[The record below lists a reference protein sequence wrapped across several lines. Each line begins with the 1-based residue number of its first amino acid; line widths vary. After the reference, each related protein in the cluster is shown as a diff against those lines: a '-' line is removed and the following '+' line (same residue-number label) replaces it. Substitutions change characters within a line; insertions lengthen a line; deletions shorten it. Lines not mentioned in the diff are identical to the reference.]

1 MCGSL
6 WSTGF
11 GELRGRW
18 GAGSWPLAPWGPRAQ
33 GDGVF
38 LPLSA
43 PGCVSDP
50 FHGAAGAEGLI
61 PVPCAPQLILFG
73 LSNQMVVTFKE
84 ENTVTFKHLFLK
96 DYVDGAGDSYAV
108 YTQRDL
114 YDHVFYTVEKYLAI
128 PNETIGRYAYVRGES
143 GGNQSALMLCQ
154 QYYRKGRIDPANDT
168 FNIDPKIVTDCLG
181 VDPEDT
187 HPLPPELDRSYKNF
201 TLKFH
206 KLINVTIQFK
216 LKAINIQTIINN
228 EIPDCYTF
236 TITITFDNKA
246 HSGRVKIRLD
256 NRADIKECKDP
267 SIFGRGDNSFRLF
280 FDVVVILVCS
290 LSFILC
296 ARSIIRGLLLQHVS
310 AGGRGAALSV
320 ATVPPCKPWGRPELP
335 PRCFLDQKKG
345 VFSKTA
351 RLKDT
356 LLAWECSDKA
366 PAAAWVLR
374 SALRTRFLLPTQEF
388 SRFFQRRYGQ
398 SVCLSDRMEF
408 LNGWYILLV
417 ISDVL
422 TVLGT
427 IMKIGIE
434 SKVGGTGGAKRRA
447 GSCPA
452 AVPARGW
459 CWGPV
464 RLGLRPVP
472 PLSLQNFAGYDVC
485 SILLGTSTLLV
496 WVGVIRYLTFFQKY
510 NVSGSGEAARDPR
523 GRFSGLTLSTEA
535 LGGAGPILRVAP
547 GSLSCSAGRLGIA
560 SGAWTSSLTATL
572 VGIVPV
578 SPTRGSP
585 SPPGRLLTSPRGR
598 SLIPVG
604 FSTPQILIVTLR
616 VALPNVIRFCCCV
629 AVIYLGY
636 CFCGWIVLGP
646 YHVKVLLQAAPRWAR
661 VGFTRLR
668 GRFPALISGEKGVGL
683 GETRQLVEQQRWGF
697 RSLSMVSECLFSLI
711 NGDDMFVTFA
721 EMQQNSYL
729 VWLFSQI
736 YLYTFISLFIYMVLS
751 LFIALITGSY
761 ETIKHQCEGETPV
774 SQLHAYIAECKD
786 SPKSGKYRRGS
797 ASSCSVFCCC
807 ERAPL
812 QDNTMLV
819 N

>member
-1 MCGSL
+1 MEWLCFRSVL
-6 WSTGF
+6 WSC
-11 GELRGRW
+11 RGR
-18 GAGSWPLAPWGPRAQ
+18 
-33 GDGVF
+33 
-38 LPLSA
+38 
-43 PGCVSDP
+43 
-50 FHGAAGAEGLI
+50 GLI
-61 PVPCAPQLILFG
+61 PVPCVRQLILFG

-84 ENTVTFKHLFLK
+84 ENTVAFKHLFLK
-96 DYVDGAGDSYAV
+96 DYVDGADDSYAV

-143 GGNQSALMLCQ
+143 RGNQSALMLCQ

-280 FDVVVILVCS
+280 FDVIVILVCS

-296 ARSIIRGLLLQHVS
+296 ARSIIRGLMLQH
-310 AGGRGAALSV
+310 
-320 ATVPPCKPWGRPELP
+320 
-335 PRCFLDQKKG
+335 
-345 VFSKTA
+345 
-351 RLKDT
+351 
-356 LLAWECSDKA
+356 
-366 PAAAWVLR
+366 
-374 SALRTRFLLPTQEF
+374 EF
-388 SRFFQRRYGQ
+388 SRFFRRRYNQ

-434 SKVGGTGGAKRRA
+434 SK
-447 GSCPA
+447 
-452 AVPARGW
+452 
-459 CWGPV
+459 
-464 RLGLRPVP
+464 
-472 PLSLQNFAGYDVC
+472 NFASYDVC

-510 NVSGSGEAARDPR
+510 N
-523 GRFSGLTLSTEA
+523 
-535 LGGAGPILRVAP
+535 
-547 GSLSCSAGRLGIA
+547 
-560 SGAWTSSLTATL
+560 
-572 VGIVPV
+572 
-578 SPTRGSP
+578 
-585 SPPGRLLTSPRGR
+585 
-598 SLIPVG
+598 
-604 FSTPQILIVTLR
+604 ILIVTLR

-646 YHVKVLLQAAPRWAR
+646 YHVK
-661 VGFTRLR
+661 
-668 GRFPALISGEKGVGL
+668 
-683 GETRQLVEQQRWGF
+683 F

-786 SPKSGKYRRGS
+786 SPKSGKYRRDS